1 MEHRILQ
8 MDHSQQV
15 VVVVVV
21 VEHRID
27 FLHRDHLQE
36 A

>member
-1 MEHRILQ
+1 MERRILQ
-8 MDHSQQV
+8 MDHLQQV

-21 VEHRID
+21 VEHRMD
-27 FLHRDHLQE
+27 FLHMDHLQE